1 MYEILFNRGV
11 PQTEL
16 QEVGKTDKSG
26 TSVTFWP
33 DPKIFETIKFSYD
46 ALAARIRS
54 AAYLTPDVTFTISD
68 ANTGKKQ
75 RFCYEG
81 GIRTWLRNLVGEQKP
96 LTSLHHVAQ
105 EGDNVMVEVAF
116 QYVNS
121 ANDNELSFVNNI
133 TTSDGGTHV
142 V

>member
-1 MYEILFNRGV
+1 MAFKKGV
-11 PQTEL
+11 PQGEL
-16 QEVGKTDKSG
+16 QEAGKTDKSG

-33 DPKIFETIKFSYD
+33 DDTIFETVKFSYD

-54 AAYLTPDVTFTISD
+54 AAYLTPGVTFTISEE
-68 ANTGKKQ
+68 ASGKRQ

-96 LTSLHHVAQ
+96 LTSLHYVLE
-105 EGDNVMVEVAF
+105 EGNDVLIEIAF

-121 ANDNELSFVNNI
+121 SNDNEISFVNNI
-133 TTSDGGTHV
+133 HTVDDGTHV
-142 V
+142 T